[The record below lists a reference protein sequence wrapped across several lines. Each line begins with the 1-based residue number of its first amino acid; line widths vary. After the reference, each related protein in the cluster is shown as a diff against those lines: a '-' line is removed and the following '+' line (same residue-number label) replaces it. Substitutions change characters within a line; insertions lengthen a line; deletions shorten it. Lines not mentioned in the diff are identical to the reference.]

1 MAANHRVR
9 QIHIFD
15 HSLEFPAVVL
25 GHLATEDHGDL
36 VRLANGSIGVQQ
48 PFSQSVQSGAAAED
62 QIVAKLDLGKEE
74 PVLATSLFAFLFG
87 EKGSE
92 GGQPF
97 LTTLQDVASGE
108 GIG

>member
-1 MAANHRVR
+1 MPWSVSAISPPR
-9 QIHIFD
+9 
-15 HSLEFPAVVL
+15 
-25 GHLATEDHGDL
+25 T
-36 VRLANGSIGVQQ
+36 
-48 PFSQSVQSGAAAED
+48 PFRRRRFTPIRAAAED

-97 LTTLQDVASGE
+97 LRTVQDVARGE